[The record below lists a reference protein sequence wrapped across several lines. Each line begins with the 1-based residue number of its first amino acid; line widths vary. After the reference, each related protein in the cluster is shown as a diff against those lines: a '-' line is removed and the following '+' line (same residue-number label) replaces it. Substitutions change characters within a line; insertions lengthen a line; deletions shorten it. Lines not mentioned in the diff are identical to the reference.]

1 MWGQFHLSDPTLN
14 FPGCDGILHYF
25 HRRILNSEKPH
36 FWLLQTQGNFLILI
50 ETFFFLRRDLSF
62 LARNFASKSLLFNT
76 AEALL
81 LFLGDIQVVMVH

>member
-1 MWGQFHLSDPTLN
+1 MTASDSRKFFDFDRDL
-14 FPGCDGILHYF
+14 
-25 HRRILNSEKPH
+25 
-36 FWLLQTQGNFLILI
+36 
-50 ETFFFLRRDLSF
+50 FFLRRDLSF